1 MNQQPAHSRVVVVST
16 ESGADLPFPSL
27 ASSPSI
33 NPAPRHRTQHLLLL
47 LSPRR
52 LNPHI
57 HPKLHLPGIH
67 CSHQSIDPAPAHI
80 DRCTPMGGCKGVM
93 VRMRMICSLLA
104 LQVLVATTR
113 CDALRVLPRGPNFY
127 TKLTSTSGPQ
137 TVDVLM
143 HNTAQREVALVLAEM
158 GKEAMVAKR
167 NEWTDMGVL
176 TLDLNKN
183 AVLHMDFT
191 LTDDKS
197 LQQAKHLEVDM
208 LKQAIVQV
216 QGKKSIIFDA
226 IEDAGSSVVTILL
239 GFDEVLKF
247 YV

>member
-1 MNQQPAHSRVVVVST
+1 
-16 ESGADLPFPSL
+16 
-27 ASSPSI
+27 
-33 NPAPRHRTQHLLLL
+33 
-47 LSPRR
+47 
-52 LNPHI
+52 
-57 HPKLHLPGIH
+57 
-67 CSHQSIDPAPAHI
+67 
-80 DRCTPMGGCKGVM
+80 MGGCKGVM
-93 VRMRMICSLLA
+93 TVMICTLLA
-104 LQVLVATTR
+104 LVLLATTR
-113 CDALRVLPRGPNFY
+113 SDALRVLPRGPNFY
-127 TKLTSTSGPQ
+127 TKLTSNSGPQ
-137 TVDVLM
+137 AVDVLM
-143 HNTAQREVALVLAEM
+143 HNTAQREVALVLAEL
-158 GKEAMVAKR
+158 GKQAMVAKR

-183 AVLHMDFT
+183 SLLHMDFT

-226 IEDAGSSVVTILL
+226 IEDPGSKLVTILL

>member
-1 MNQQPAHSRVVVVST
+1 
-16 ESGADLPFPSL
+16 
-27 ASSPSI
+27 
-33 NPAPRHRTQHLLLL
+33 
-47 LSPRR
+47 
-52 LNPHI
+52 
-57 HPKLHLPGIH
+57 
-67 CSHQSIDPAPAHI
+67 
-80 DRCTPMGGCKGVM
+80 MGGCKGVM